1 MLSLHTINF
10 AHLGA
15 YCAVGLVLVSCA
27 GSTPG
32 EGSRPLSES
41 TVVVVAGTFDSGTVK
56 SGPGIDAAPLTG
68 PCALSVLPGGSLLV
82 ADCKTGYLLRLS
94 PGGVVE
100 QAVRVSSPE
109 GASLIRTPRF
119 MRSDPGGN
127 VYLSD
132 GLDDRI
138 AVYDSRMRPLSD
150 LVPPYGGLS
159 IPPGQLGG
167 MAVDPYGEITV
178 ADLSNR
184 CVYRFDAGGR
194 FLSVVSGD
202 ESQWARLSRPA
213 ALAASESD
221 GSIYV
226 ADPGD
231 RRIVVFDNT
240 GSARL
245 SFGETDL
252 RDPAAIALGPRS
264 QVYVADPAQHAI
276 VVFSR
281 SGRLAGHIDAERL
294 GLPGVIR
301 PTDVA
306 VDDSTVYVADPDN
319 GRVLALRFRED
330 ETDK

>member
-1 MLSLHTINF
+1 V
-10 AHLGA
+10 
-15 YCAVGLVLVSCA
+15 YCAIGLALISCA
-27 GSTPG
+27 GSSPG
-32 EGSRPLSES
+32 EGPRPLAES
-41 TVVVVAGTFDSGTVK
+41 TIIDVVGTFDGRTVNN
-56 SGPGIDAAPLTG
+56 GPGIAALPLTG

-94 PGGVVE
+94 PGGIVE

-138 AVYDSRMRPLSD
+138 AVYDSRLRPLSD
-150 LVPPYGGLS
+150 LVPPYGGLA

-178 ADLSNR
+178 ADMANR
-184 CVYRFDAGGR
+184 CVHRFDAGGR
-194 FLSVVSGD
+194 FLGVVSGD
-202 ESQWARLSRPA
+202 ETPWARLSRPT

-252 RDPAAIALGPRS
+252 GDPTAIALGPRS
-264 QVYVADPAQHAI
+264 QVYVADPARNAV

-281 SGRLAGHIDAERL
+281 SGRLAGHIDAVRL

-319 GRVLALRFRED
+319 GRVLALRYREA
-330 ETDK
+330 ETGM